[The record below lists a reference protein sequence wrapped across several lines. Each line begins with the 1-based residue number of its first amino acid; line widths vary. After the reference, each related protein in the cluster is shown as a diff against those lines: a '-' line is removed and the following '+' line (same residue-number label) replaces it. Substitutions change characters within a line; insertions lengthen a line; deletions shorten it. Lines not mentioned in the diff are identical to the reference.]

1 MADST
6 LVDKSDPHIGKV
18 IDGCVLD
25 RKLGQ
30 GGMGI
35 AYLATHTELQRPFVI
50 KLLNPTLTSSED
62 TIQRFYR
69 EAQSVAKLNHNNIV
83 AIQNVGHDNGFY
95 FIRME
100 YVDGVTLESVVRARK
115 KLPWR
120 VASDIIFQTAS
131 ALAHAHSKGIIH
143 RDIKPENIMFC
154 EGPNVVKVMDFGLAK
169 HVQSATK
176 VSVTG
181 QIVGTPFFMSP
192 EQAGGK
198 ETDERSDIY
207 SLGVTYYYLVSGV
220 KPFNGKNLQ
229 EIFLKHFFY
238 TPESPKIYTPD
249 LPQEVCDMIRQ
260 CLKKK
265 KAERYQSADDIA
277 NDLDQILAAH
287 SDEKPQESVT
297 DSAEYLD
304 LRQPSDQESRD
315 AHNAMMEAQ
324 ADIGSPTITS
334 PEGVNYLDIRGGQG
348 DDEEMGKTAVR
359 NESPFQAPESGDA
372 DDGHTEVYNPGGG
385 TAQLS
390 PSMAMN
396 YKVEPDDFDERTK
409 ISGPPP
415 ESVANVAG
423 SVVENP
429 EEDFDG
435 GQTAIRNT
443 SPQMAAAY
451 TEQFEDDYEPPTMV
465 AQGSDLPALPPI
477 QDEDDDDYE
486 PPTIVAAKPLTETPH
501 NPVEDDE
508 DEYEP
513 PTMVAAKSAFQ
524 GMATI
529 SEEEEYDP
537 PTMVAKTGAFQA
549 AATIYQEDDD
559 EYEPPTMV
567 AKTGAFQAANT
578 FYDEEGEDDYEPP
591 TIVNPNSP
599 FNAPP
604 PILDQDEYEPPTM
617 VAGASPFSGPNTD
630 GGVTSSTMV
639 QGVDGGITGNTIIK
653 KAFAQTGKM
662 APHDYG
668 AYNDGEP
675 DLLAARGNTGDEET
689 MAALPGSTGPAMNM
703 DTQLNAP
710 GLPGQVTEVRA
721 TALEGNSVVGS
732 DTVMGASDYGASV
745 PDDYEDYDPDAGE
758 EDNKVGVESV
768 SFRSASDFFMDS
780 KSKDKKNKD
789 TEEKAQEG
797 TKVLGGVLDKIPVPP
812 SVLALFAVLLLL
824 GVVTF
829 GYLSWSANSQIAEL
843 KADLAAARGNEV
855 ALSEFKKKC
864 VQTIGSASLLLDV
877 NEVFA
882 LKKAA
887 ENELLA
893 ITARAD
899 KQAQRKKD
907 KDKKKDPKKTP
918 EQIKREKAAKAEQ
931 ERLQALERK
940 RRRDLDKLYN
950 DEFNAC
956 QKLLEGKQYRGAATR
971 LVRLAKRV
979 KNEWPDHSVAR
990 RIMIPVTVSSYPS
1003 NARVYLDDNRR
1014 PEGRTP
1020 LTFMLPVFAKSLV
1033 RIQEDS
1039 FDSVSQKIVANT
1051 YNAIDVELTR
1061 TIVDQ
1066 LQLGKGRVPL
1076 SADSKRSISTEPVIE
1091 LTPTLDSDREKN
1103 RIFVVSRE
1111 GILRAFKLEGK
1122 GDEKDLQKIWQLA
1135 PVISRFGDAL
1145 SNPAVTK
1152 RALFCSGAGITEK
1165 LPAQNNRKVYFTVC
1179 AIDPDDGSKLW
1190 RYNTRSPCTSEP
1202 SLCDIKLKS
1211 QSYRAVIVGT
1221 LDGRVIALDQDT
1233 GEPIQNELRQNLVY
1247 QTQGSIVSKPYVRNN
1262 ICYALSKDNRL
1273 HAIDFS
1279 TSKPSLKFYVDLGDD
1294 PSVGPIVHDK
1304 WMFVANASGRLQ
1316 AFELLE
1322 DGKLKAAWTF
1332 EAGDA
1337 IHEKLV
1343 FAEDRIY
1350 FSTKRRLLCL
1360 LQKDGTLAPNWAP
1373 QTQSPV
1379 TAPVWGTE
1387 GAVYVCGGDGILRA
1401 IDSQSSQLLWTYELR
1416 RKGKALQVKAAPF
1429 LLGTNKVVV
1438 ITTNGAIFSFKR

>member
-1 MADST
+1 MADSS

-100 YVDGVTLESVVRARK
+100 YVDGVTLESVVRSRK
-115 KLPWR
+115 KLAWR
-120 VASDIIFQTAS
+120 KASDIIFQTAS

-154 EGPNVVKVMDFGLAK
+154 EGPGVVKVMDFGLAK

-287 SDEKPQESVT
+287 NEEKSQEAQGEA
-297 DSAEYLD
+297 AEYLD

-324 ADIGSPTITS
+324 ADIGSPTITA
-334 PEGVNYLDIRGGQG
+334 PDGVNYLDLRGGDG
-348 DDEEMGKTAVR
+348 DENSEMGKTAVR
-359 NESPFQAPESGDA
+359 NDSPFQQPEMTD
-372 DDGHTEVYNPGGG
+372 DDGNTEVYVPGGG

-390 PSMAMN
+390 PSMALN
-396 YKVEPDDFDERTK
+396 YKVEPDEFDDRTK

-423 SVVENP
+423 AVVEAR

-451 TEQFEDDYEPPTMV
+451 PSEFEEDYEPPTMVANSNDLPALPPIEDEDDYEPPTMV
-465 AQGSDLPALPPI
+465 ANAS
-477 QDEDDDDYE
+477 
-486 PPTIVAAKPLTETPH
+486 PLTNTPH
-501 NPVEDDE
+501 NPVEE
-508 DEYEP
+508 DEFDP
-513 PTMVAAKSAFQ
+513 PTMVAAKSAFH

-529 SEEEEYDP
+529 PEGEEEYDP

-549 AATIYQEDDD
+549 AATIYQEED

-591 TIVNPNSP
+591 TIVSANSP
-599 FNAPP
+599 FNAA
-604 PILDQDEYEPPTM
+604 PILDQDEYDPPTM
-617 VAGASPFSGPNTD
+617 VAGAPPID
-630 GGVTSSTMV
+630 PGVTSSTMV
-639 QGVDGGITGNTIIK
+639 QGGNAPGGNSIIR
-653 KAFAQTGKM
+653 KAFAETGKISKQ
-662 APHDYG
+662 HYG
-668 AYNDGEP
+668 GYQEGEP
-675 DLLAARGNTGDEET
+675 DLLQGNTGDEET
-689 MAALPGSTGPAMNM
+689 LAALPGSTGPAMNM
-703 DTQLNAP
+703 DSLTNAP
-710 GLPGQVTEVRA
+710 GLPGDVTEVRA
-721 TALEGNSVVGS
+721 TAMQGVGGDTVVG
-732 DTVMGASDYGASV
+732 ANDYGASV
-745 PDDYEDYDPDAGE
+745 PDDYEDYNPGNE
-758 EDNKVGVESV
+758 EGADNKVGVESV

-780 KSKDKKNKD
+780 KSKDKKNP
-789 TEEKAQEG
+789 EGAEKTAEG
-797 TKVLGGVLDKIPVPP
+797 SKVLGSALDRIPVPP
-812 SVLALFAVLLLL
+812 AVLALFGVLLLL
-824 GVVTF
+824 GVTVF
-829 GYLSWSANSQIAEL
+829 AYLSWSANSQISVL
-843 KADLAAARGNEV
+843 KDDLAAARGNEV
-855 ALSEFKKKC
+855 ALSEFKLKC
-864 VQTIGSASLLLDV
+864 VQTIGSASLFLDV
-877 NEVFA
+877 DEVFA

-887 ENELLA
+887 ENEIAALA
-893 ITARAD
+893 KAED
-899 KQAQRKKD
+899 KRLGKK
-907 KDKKKDPKKTP
+907 KDKKKDSKDPKETP
-918 EQIKREKAAKAEQ
+918 EQRAKRLAE
-931 ERLQALERK
+931 AK
-940 RRRDLDKLYN
+940 RRA
-950 DEFNAC
+950 EIA
-956 QKLLEGKQYRGAATR
+956 QKLANQRRVRDEAYKKEFKTAQELLKAKQNRAATTK
-971 LVRLAKRV
+971 LVRLAKRIRS
-979 KNEWPDHSVAR
+979 EWPNHELGAKISV
-990 RIMIPVTVSSYPS
+990 PVTVSSYPS
-1003 NARVYLDDNRR
+1003 NARVYINDNRR

-1020 LTFMLPVFAKSLV
+1020 LTFMMPVFTKGIV
-1033 RIQEDS
+1033 KIQEDS
-1039 FDSVSQKIVANT
+1039 FDAITEKIVANT

-1061 TIVDQ
+1061 TIIDR
-1066 LQLGKGRVPL
+1066 LQLAKGRVPV
-1076 SADSKRSISTEPVIE
+1076 SANSKRTITTEPVIE
-1091 LTPTLDSDREKN
+1091 RAPITDVDQEKN

-1111 GILRAFKLEGK
+1111 GLLRAFKLNGK
-1122 GDEKDLQKIWQLA
+1122 EAKNQVQQVWQLA
-1135 PVISRFGDAL
+1135 PIVSRFGD
-1145 SNPAVTK
+1145 SVGNPAVTK
-1152 RALFCSGAGITEK
+1152 RALFCAGAGVTDK
-1165 LPAQNNRKVYFTVC
+1165 LPSQNNRTVYFTVC

-1190 RYNTRSPCTSEP
+1190 RYDTQSPCTSEP
-1202 SLCDIKLKS
+1202 VLCDLKLQD
-1211 QSYRAVIVGT
+1211 QSYKAVIVGT

-1233 GEPIQNELRQNLVY
+1233 GEPIQNEARKNLVY
-1247 QTQGSIVSKPYVRNN
+1247 QTGGAVVGKPFVRNN
-1262 ICYALSKDNRL
+1262 LCYVLSEDNRL
-1273 HAIDFS
+1273 HAIDW
-1279 TSKPSLKFYVDLGDD
+1279 TTTKPSLKFYVDLGDN
-1294 PSVGPIVHDK
+1294 PTVGPVVHEN
-1304 WMFVANASGRLQ
+1304 WLFYGNASGRLQ
-1316 AFELLE
+1316 ALELLE
-1322 DGKLKAAWTF
+1322 DGQLKPSWTY

-1337 IHEKLV
+1337 ILEKLV

-1350 FSTKRRLLCL
+1350 FSTGRRLICL
-1360 LQKDGTLAPNWAP
+1360 LQKTGKLAPNWTP

-1379 TAPVWGTE
+1379 TPPVWGTE
-1387 GAVYVCGGDGILRA
+1387 GAIYVCGGDGILRA

-1416 RKGKALQVKAAPF
+1416 EENKALKVKAAPF
-1429 LLGTNKVVV
+1429 LLDSNKVVV
-1438 ITTNGAIFSFKR
+1438 VTCNGSVFSFKR